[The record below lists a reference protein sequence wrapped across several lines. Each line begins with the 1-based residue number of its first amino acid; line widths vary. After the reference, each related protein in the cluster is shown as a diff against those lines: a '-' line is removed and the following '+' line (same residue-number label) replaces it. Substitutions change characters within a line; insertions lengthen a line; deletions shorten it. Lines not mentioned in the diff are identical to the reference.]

1 MSKPHIRVV
10 VARIERGG
18 RYLITQRMPHAVL
31 PLLWEFPGGRVEEGE
46 QDEDALVREL
56 RENLDNM
63 NIIITTLL
71 ALSAAQAADDT
82 GACDDFGTIA
92 QPASVIATVRAGDDP
107 IPLNTTQVD
116 DACGD
121 VAECHWRVEGT
132 STQGIN
138 GLIDADCGSPAG
150 SDTEAEG
157 GSICYRP
164 PDSLP
169 DCLAIDVQILLDC
182 GDSGDP
188 FELVDNAYGPDV
200 YLRAGQLIDSS
211 EECTTTATVSG
222 GGCISA
228 QGSGVATAAWLLF
241 PMIGLGGLARRRE
254 D

>member
-1 MSKPHIRVV
+1 M
-10 VARIERGG
+10 
-18 RYLITQRMPHAVL
+18 Y
-31 PLLWEFPGGRVEEGE
+31 
-46 QDEDALVREL
+46 
-56 RENLDNM
+56 
-63 NIIITTLL
+63 IIFTTLL

-92 QPASVIATVRAGDDP
+92 QGASVIATVRAGDNP
-107 IPLNTTQVD
+107 ITLNTTSVD

-138 GLIDADCGSPAG
+138 GLIDADCGNPADSG
-150 SDTEAEG
+150 TDVVGE
-157 GSICYRP
+157 SICYRP

-182 GDSGDP
+182 GDADEP
-188 FELVDNAYGPDV
+188 FELVENDETGEFEYGPGV
-200 YLRAGQLIDSS
+200 VLREGILKDLS

>member
-1 MSKPHIRVV
+1 
-10 VARIERGG
+10 
-18 RYLITQRMPHAVL
+18 
-31 PLLWEFPGGRVEEGE
+31 
-46 QDEDALVREL
+46 
-56 RENLDNM
+56 M

-138 GLIDADCGSPAG
+138 GLIAADCGSPAG

-188 FELVDNAYGPDV
+188 FELVENDEGDLVYDDDV
-200 YLRAGQLIDSS
+200 VLREGIMKDLSP
-211 EECTTTATVSG
+211 ECTTNASVSG

>member
-1 MSKPHIRVV
+1 MH
-10 VARIERGG
+10 
-18 RYLITQRMPHAVL
+18 
-31 PLLWEFPGGRVEEGE
+31 
-46 QDEDALVREL
+46 
-56 RENLDNM
+56 
-63 NIIITTLL
+63 IIITTLL
-71 ALSAAQAADDT
+71 ALSAAQAAEDT
-82 GACDDFGTIA
+82 GVADCDDWGTIA
-92 QPASVIATVRAGDDP
+92 QGASVIATVRAGDGP
-107 IPLNTTQVD
+107 IELTVTSVD
-116 DACGD
+116 EACGD
-121 VAECHWRVEGT
+121 VDTECHWRVEGA

-157 GSICYRP
+157 GRICYRP

-188 FELVDNAYGPDV
+188 FELVENDEGDLVYDDDV
-200 YLRAGQLIDSS
+200 VLREGIMKDLSP
-211 EECTTTATVSG
+211 ECTTNASVSG